1 VRRALELALL
11 LAGVAGAAGVCAC
24 AGAQGAGAITYRFP
38 QELRASQVVVLES
51 EGERHEFI
59 ASVRR
64 AGADVEVTL
73 FDPVFAVPL
82 LHARAQGGEVTEE
95 LLAPGPRPG
104 DGKRLAGLL
113 RDVFS
118 RGYAETDG
126 AARADGWMGKVRLA
140 GLPAEPGECRFP
152 EEIELRPRAGGAVVQ
167 VKTLDVA
174 CGGEP

>member
-1 VRRALELALL
+1 MRRSLELALL
-11 LAGVAGAAGVCAC
+11 VAGVASAVGAVGCAGVQGT
-24 AGAQGAGAITYRFP
+24 GAVTYRFP
-38 QELRASQVVVLES
+38 QALRASQVVVLER
-51 EGERHEFI
+51 EGQRHEFI

-73 FDPVFAVPL
+73 FDPVFAIPL
-82 LHARAQGGEVTEE
+82 LHARAQGGEVSEE

-118 RGYAETDG
+118 RGYAEAGG

-152 EEIELRPRAGGAVVQ
+152 QEIELRPRAGGAVVQ

-174 CGGEP
+174 CGAEP